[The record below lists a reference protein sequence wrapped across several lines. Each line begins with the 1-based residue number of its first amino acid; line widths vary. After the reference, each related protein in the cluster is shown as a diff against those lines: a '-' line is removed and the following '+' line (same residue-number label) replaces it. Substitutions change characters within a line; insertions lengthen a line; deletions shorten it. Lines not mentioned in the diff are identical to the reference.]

1 MPFNLTE
8 NNVAHHLMNA
18 TSRMTP
24 NTPEGE
30 SLLSLSCSAGFYDLS
45 EMLIMLGIGVEDRG
59 TKGDC
64 TPLMEAASGGYVEIT
79 RLLIFHGADVNA
91 KSSAGTN
98 GFYLN
103 LQI

>member
-1 MPFNLTE
+1 MQFNNVNTD
-8 NNVAHHLMNA
+8 NNVASHLLSA
-18 TSRMTP
+18 SAKMTP

-45 EMLIMLGIGVEDRG
+45 EMLIVLGIGVEDRG

-64 TPLMEAASGGYVEIT
+64 TPLMEASSGGYVQIT
-79 RLLIFHGADVNA
+79 RLLIQNGADVNA

-98 GFYLN
+98 G
-103 LQI
+103 